1 MAPSGRWNRPTR
13 LKGTPAGVDRSLGPR
28 EVVSV
33 AQRVLVVEDS
43 AVIQRLISVCL
54 RPAGVEVET
63 RSDGPTGLEA
73 ALTTRPDLLILDV
86 GLPRMDG
93 WEVLERIRSDVR
105 TRGMKVLVLTAHA
118 QEETRE
124 RADRGG
130 ADAFLTKP
138 FRPDDLR
145 SVALGLLAGPAQA
158 IA

>member
-1 MAPSGRWNRPTR
+1 M
-13 LKGTPAGVDRSLGPR
+13 
-28 EVVSV
+28 

-73 ALTTRPDLLILDV
+73 ALTTHPDLVILDV

-105 TRGMKVLVLTAHA
+105 TRSMKVLVLTAHA

-145 SVALGLLAGPAQA
+145 GVALQLLGGPAEA
-158 IA
+158 TA

>member
-1 MAPSGRWNRPTR
+1 VG
-13 LKGTPAGVDRSLGPR
+13 K
-28 EVVSV
+28 
-33 AQRVLVVEDS
+33 RVLVVEDS

-54 RPAGVEVET
+54 RPAGLEVET
-63 RSDGPTGLEA
+63 RSDGPSGLEA
-73 ALTTRPDLLILDV
+73 ALDTNPDLVILDV

-93 WEVLERIRSDVR
+93 WEVLERIRSDAR
-105 TRGMKVLVLTAHA
+105 TRAMKVLVLTAHA

-145 SVALGLLAGPAQA
+145 GVSMDLLTEPAA
-158 IA
+158 ATA

>member
-1 MAPSGRWNRPTR
+1 
-13 LKGTPAGVDRSLGPR
+13 
-28 EVVSV
+28 V

-63 RSDGPTGLEA
+63 RGDGPSGLEA
-73 ALTTRPDLLILDV
+73 ALTDPPALLILDV

-93 WEVLERIRSDVR
+93 WEVLERIRNDPR
-105 TRGMKVLVLTAHA
+105 THDLKVLVLTAHA

-145 SVALGLLAGPAQA
+145 GVALSLLADPGLTASVA
-158 IA
+158 

>member
-1 MAPSGRWNRPTR
+1 MSY
-13 LKGTPAGVDRSLGPR
+13 
-28 EVVSV
+28 
-33 AQRVLVVEDS
+33 RVLVVEDS
-43 AVIQRLISVCL
+43 AVIQRLVAVCL

-63 RSDGPTGLEA
+63 RDDGPSGLEA
-73 ALTTRPDLLILDV
+73 ALTTAPDLMILDV

-93 WEVLERIRSDVR
+93 WEVLERIRSDER
-105 TRGMKVLVLTAHA
+105 TRTMKVLVLTAHA

-145 SVALGLLAGPAQA
+145 AVALRLLEDSAAA
-158 IA
+158 ASATA

>member
-1 MAPSGRWNRPTR
+1 MSY
-13 LKGTPAGVDRSLGPR
+13 
-28 EVVSV
+28 
-33 AQRVLVVEDS
+33 RVLVVEDS
-43 AVIQRLISVCL
+43 AVIQRLIAVCL

-63 RSDGPTGLEA
+63 RADGPSGLEA
-73 ALTTRPDLLILDV
+73 ALTTGPDLVILDV

-93 WEVLERIRSDVR
+93 WEVLERIRSDDR
-105 TRGMKVLVLTAHA
+105 TRSMKVLVLTAHA

-145 SVALGLLAGPAQA
+145 GVALGLLTGSAAATG
-158 IA
+158 

>member
-1 MAPSGRWNRPTR
+1 M
-13 LKGTPAGVDRSLGPR
+13 
-28 EVVSV
+28 

-43 AVIQRLISVCL
+43 VVIQRLIKVCL

-63 RSDGPTGLEA
+63 RDDGPTGLAA
-73 ALTTRPDLLILDV
+73 ALEDPPSLLILDV

-93 WEVLERIRSDVR
+93 WEVLERIRNDDRTSD
-105 TRGMKVLVLTAHA
+105 MKVLVLTAHA

-145 SVALGLLAGPAQA
+145 AVALSLLGDSELEVGVA
-158 IA
+158 